1 MKKETKVKLKTNI
14 VKSKKQINKY
24 QMAIIIAFIGILIT
38 TFIQSALFR
47 ENLVKNKRLFSNDIV
62 SISDINLEKVPRL
75 PEGFEAVNLN
85 KDTEKY
91 QIIKDVYSKENFNK
105 WDKEYFAV
113 KDETIWK
120 WIGAFKY
127 KIVYYKNN
135 EKIASATYS
144 KAFDENDKE
153 FKFSDLNKKVKDAT
167 HFKYEIADIDSK
179 DATFSLH
186 QAFMKDGYKSNGI
199 WVSWKELKIDT
210 STYDTYGKTYDLV
223 KKASNILNKKGKEFH
238 DTFMLNTLEYGA
250 IKIAKQEDVFFK
262 TKENTNK
269 EILLGYLSEGNLKNG
284 QNIVADQINNDVRYP
299 KAKESNSENNFKE
312 AILDG
317 TKFGDGFSDTRGLIN
332 KETAKTDIDAVK
344 FLNDEKSFFVI
355 NKNKKDKKIYIE
367 SHNGEIK
374 SEDNIGARLVLRTK
388 SIPKG
393 NKVSFTFKVGENEKL
408 LKDGKEITD
417 YKYEMTKGG
426 LITEEKLASF
436 NLKPIKDGYTFKK
449 WNIDPTA
456 NIYYEDQIITPEF
469 EKDNNIDGAIARFYF
484 SYENESEYID
494 LKGNIGDK
502 ITKERVAEIE
512 AKMEEKGLKVEKWY
526 PDYSDKKFT
535 KGIQKYYP
543 VIASSDTEKKKYI
556 YFTFYANGQKEEW
569 ITIRA
574 MYDISKPL
582 KDLEGDLT
590 GNPKVGIAPNHIPD
604 LEEKLANLKISNNS
618 TDVFDHWN
626 ISLNTKQIM
635 NTEYEP
641 IFKPAP
647 KPDPEPEPKP
657 EETIFIYVDYN
668 GSRIAPQKE
677 MKYTIKKGT
686 SIKDNPEIYNQMMDE
701 KHVKPNFELS
711 EDKTKWYDHSLTEKI
726 YNTTTFKL
734 LWKRSEII
742 VRFWNAPNDYNEK
755 KVISNQTVPA
765 GGKANLPDASLV
777 LPFYEVTNPITGQ
790 KYKRTFNRGTG
801 WTPEGINEPLY
812 INSPGVSKI
821 NGSYQMDVYPVFENE
836 YIDPKQMVTLKFNLN
851 EPKGEE
857 GNVYYPD
864 KDFFKERKMMKGAK
878 LFNPDSNQKPR
889 LAGYI
894 FKGFS
899 PELPLLMDSD
909 KVVTLLWEK
918 RAEYIPWDPGNNN
931 REEPGLNNSNENNR
945 WSWTTPKN
953 NSENKNNNKN
963 NKNTPNIEIKSSEKE
978 KKKDEK
984 TKVNVDTGLKVNR
997 GIIAVGAVL
1006 TTIIIFSYIRIV
1018 MINNKV
1024 KRNEEDLKN
1033 IW

>member
-1 MKKETKVKLKTNI
+1 MKKETQLKLKTNI

-24 QMAIIIAFIGILIT
+24 QIAIIIAFIGIVIT

-62 SISDINLEKVPRL
+62 SISDINLEKIPRL

-105 WDKEYFAV
+105 WNKEYFAV
-113 KDETIWK
+113 KDETVWK
-120 WIGAFKY
+120 WLGAFKY

-144 KAFDENDKE
+144 KAFNENDKE
-153 FKFSDLNKKVKDAT
+153 INFSDLNKKVKEAT

-179 DATFSLH
+179 DETFSLH
-186 QAFMKDGYKSNGI
+186 QAFIKDGYKSNGI
-199 WVSWKELKIDT
+199 WVSWKELKID
-210 STYDTYGKTYDLV
+210 SSKYNTYGKAYDLV
-223 KKASNILNKKGKEFH
+223 KKASNVLNKDGKEFH
-238 DTFMLNTLEYGA
+238 DTFILNTLEYGA
-250 IKIAKQEDVFFK
+250 IKVAKQENIFFK
-262 TKENTNK
+262 TKENTTQ
-269 EILLGYLSEGNLKNG
+269 EMVLGYLNNGNLSNG
-284 QNIVADQINNDVRYP
+284 QSIVNDLINNDVKYP
-299 KAKESNSENNFKE
+299 KAEKSSSENNFME

-317 TKFGDGFSDTRGLIN
+317 SKFGDGFSDTRGLIN
-332 KETAKTDIDAVK
+332 KETSKKSIEPTK

-355 NKNKKDKKIYIE
+355 NKNEKDKKIDIE
-367 SHNGEIK
+367 SHNGEIQSK
-374 SEDNIGARLVLRTK
+374 DNIGARLVLRLK

-393 NKVSFTFKVGENEKL
+393 NKVNFTFKVGQNEKL
-408 LKDGKEITD
+408 LKDGKEITE
-417 YKYEMTKGG
+417 YKYEITKGG

-449 WNIDPTA
+449 WNINPTA
-456 NIYYEDQIITPEF
+456 NIYYEDQVITPEF
-469 EKDNNIDGAIARFYF
+469 EKDSNIEGSVARFYF
-484 SYENESEYID
+484 NYENESEYVD
-494 LKGNIGDK
+494 LKGNIGER
-502 ITKERVAEIE
+502 ITKERVSEIE
-512 AKMEEKGLKVEKWY
+512 LKMKEKGLNVEKWY

-535 KGIQKYYP
+535 KGMQKYYP
-543 VIASSDTEKKKYI
+543 VISTFDTEKEKYI

-574 MYDISKPL
+574 MYDITKPL
-582 KDLEGDLT
+582 ANLDKEKEEDS
-590 GNPKVGIAPNHIPD
+590 KVGIAPNHILD
-604 LEEKLANLKISNNS
+604 LQEKLANLKISNNS
-618 TDVFDHWN
+618 TDVFDRWN
-626 ISLNTKQIM
+626 ISLNTKQTL

-647 KPDPEPEPKP
+647 KPDPDPDPKP
-657 EETIFIYVDYN
+657 EETVYVYVDYN

-686 SIKDNPEIYNQMMDE
+686 SIKDNPELYEQMMDE
-701 KHVKPNFELS
+701 RHVRPNFELP

-726 YNTTTFKL
+726 NKTTTFKL
-734 LWKRSEII
+734 LWKRSEIN
-742 VRFWNAPNDYNEK
+742 VKFWNAPKDYNDK
-755 KVISNQTVPA
+755 KIISNQTVPA

-777 LPFYEVTNPITGQ
+777 IPFYEVTNPVTGQ
-790 KYKRTFNRGTG
+790 KYKRTFNKATG
-801 WTPEGINEPLY
+801 WSPEGINEPIY

-821 NGSYQMDVYPVFENE
+821 NGTYQMDVYPVFENE
-836 YIDPKQMVTLKFNLN
+836 YIDPKQMVTLRFNLN

-864 KDFFKERKMMKGAK
+864 KNFFKERKMMKGAK

-899 PELPLLMDSD
+899 PELPLLMNED

-918 RAEYIPWDPGNNN
+918 RAEYIPWNPGSN
-931 REEPGLNNSNENNR
+931 REEPGSNNSNENNR
-945 WSWTTPKN
+945 WSWTAPKN
-953 NSENKNNNKN
+953 NLENKKNNTK
-963 NKNTPNIEIKSSEKE
+963 NKNTSNIEIKSPEKE
-978 KKKDEK
+978 KNKDEK
-984 TKVNVDTGLKVNR
+984 TKVNVDAGLKASR
-997 GIIAVGAVL
+997 GIVTIGSIL

-1018 MINNKV
+1018 MLNNKV